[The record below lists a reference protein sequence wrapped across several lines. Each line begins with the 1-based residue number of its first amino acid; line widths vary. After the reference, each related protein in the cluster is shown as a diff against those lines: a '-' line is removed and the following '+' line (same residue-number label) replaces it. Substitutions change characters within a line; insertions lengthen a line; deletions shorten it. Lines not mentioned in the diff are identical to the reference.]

1 MRAPLRRR
9 LATALAL
16 LTAAALVVVPSE
28 ASAAPAPKPAPQEEA
43 DSPVLGDVLA
53 SAGKRLAEAKAER
66 TKSQRRQQQLG
77 NQLKQAEARLAA
89 LTPEASEIAA
99 ESYRSGKLSA
109 IAMLLSNNSADSSS
123 SAFMERAS
131 ALNELNLFNNSKLRA
146 LNEARD
152 EVGAAKKAID
162 DEVAKQAAQEKII
175 KKQQSDAKKALA
187 LVGGNSR
194 PDKGL
199 VAATSP
205 VARPGPGMADGFP
218 GLPCNRDDPTTG
230 GCITARTLHM
240 YNEVRRAGFKRFVGC
255 FRPGGPF
262 EHPKGRACDWSL
274 RNSGFSRAAN
284 DDQMK
289 YGNDLAAFLIRN
301 SDRLGILY
309 VIWYKEIWFPDE
321 GWSSYS
327 GPSDHTDHVHVSML

>member
-16 LTAAALVVVPSE
+16 LTAAALVAVPSE
-28 ASAAPAPKPAPQEEA
+28 ASAAPKPAPQEEA
-43 DSPVLGDVLA
+43 DSPLLGDVLA

-66 TKSQRRQQQLG
+66 VKSQRRQQALG
-77 NQLKQAEARLAA
+77 NELKQAEAKLAA
-89 LTPEASEIAA
+89 LAPEASEIAA

-109 IAMLLSNNSADSSS
+109 ISMLLSNNSSEGSDGG
-123 SAFMERAS
+123 FMQRMS

-146 LNEARD
+146 LNQAKD

-175 KKQQSDAKKALA
+175 KKEQSDAKKALA

-199 VAATSP
+199 VSATSP

-218 GLPCNRDDPTTG
+218 GLPCNKDDPTTG

-301 SDRLGILY
+301 ADRLGILY
-309 VIWYKEIWFPDE
+309 VIWYKEIWFPGE
-321 GWSSYS
+321 GWRSYS

>member
-28 ASAAPAPKPAPQEEA
+28 ASAAPKPAPQEEA
-43 DSPVLGDVLA
+43 DSPLLGDVLA
-53 SAGKRLAEAKAER
+53 SAGKRLAEAKAELA
-66 TKSQRRQQQLG
+66 KSKKRQAQLG
-77 NQLKQAEARLAA
+77 TQLRQAEARLAA
-89 LTPEASEIAA
+89 LAPEASEIAA
-99 ESYRSGKLSA
+99 ASYRSGKLSA
-109 IAMLLSNNSADSSS
+109 ISMLLGNGNAGETDS
-123 SAFMERAS
+123 FIERMS
-131 ALNELNLFNNSKLRA
+131 ALNELNLFNNSKLRS
-146 LNEARD
+146 LNEAR
-152 EVGAAKKAID
+152 EQVGAAKKAID
-162 DEVAKQAAQEKII
+162 DEVAKQAAQEKVI
-175 KKQQSDAKKALA
+175 KKQQTDAQKALA
-187 LVGGNSR
+187 LVGGRSR

-199 VAATSP
+199 VEATSP
-205 VARPGPGMADGFP
+205 VARPGPGMDDGFP
-218 GLPCNRDDPTTG
+218 SLPCNKDDPTTG

-309 VIWYKEIWFPDE
+309 VIWYREIWFPGE
-321 GWSSYS
+321 GWRSYS

>member
-16 LTAAALVVVPSE
+16 LTAATLVAVPSE

-77 NQLKQAEARLAA
+77 NQLKQAESKLAA
-89 LTPEASEIAA
+89 LAPEASEIAA
-99 ESYRSGKLSA
+99 ASYRSGKLSA
-109 IAMLLSNNSADSSS
+109 ISMLLSNAESDS
-123 SAFMERAS
+123 FMDRAS

-152 EVGAAKKAID
+152 QVGQAKKAID
-162 DEVAKQAAQEKII
+162 DEVAKQAAQEKVI
-175 KKQQSDAKKALA
+175 KKQQSDAAKALA

-255 FRPGGPF
+255 FRSGGPF

-274 RNSGFSRAAN
+274 RSSGFSRAAN

-289 YGNDLAAFLIRN
+289 YGNDLSAFLIRN
-301 SDRLGILY
+301 ADRLGILY
-309 VIWYKEIWFPDE
+309 VIWYKEIWFPDR

>member
-28 ASAAPAPKPAPQEEA
+28 ASAAPKPAPQEEA
-43 DSPVLGDVLA
+43 DSPLLGDVLA
-53 SAGKRLAEAKAER
+53 SAGKRLAEAKAEL
-66 TKSQRRQQQLG
+66 TKSKKRQAQLG
-77 NQLKQAEARLAA
+77 TQLRQAEARLAA
-89 LTPEASEIAA
+89 LAPEASEIAA
-99 ESYRSGKLSA
+99 ASYRSGKLSA
-109 IAMLLSNNSADSSS
+109 ISMLLGNGSAGETDS
-123 SAFMERAS
+123 FIERMS
-131 ALNELNLFNNSKLRA
+131 ALNELNLFNNSKLRS
-146 LNEARD
+146 LNEAR
-152 EVGAAKKAID
+152 EQVGAAKKAID
-162 DEVAKQAAQEKII
+162 DEVAKQAAQEKVI
-175 KKQQSDAKKALA
+175 KKQQTDAQKALS
-187 LVGGNSR
+187 LVGGRSR

-199 VAATSP
+199 VSATSP
-205 VARPGPGMADGFP
+205 VARPGPGMDDGFP
-218 GLPCNRDDPTTG
+218 SLPCNKDDPTTG

-284 DDQMK
+284 DDQMR

-309 VIWYKEIWFPDE
+309 VIWYREIWFPGE
-321 GWSSYS
+321 GWRSYS